1 MRIATYNV
9 ENLFSRVRAM
19 ATDDPAKSKEV
30 LEDVMELQRLID
42 QPTYSAAD
50 KTKMLKLL
58 KKQKALGDEG
68 PIFLQETRKR
78 LVWKGKIVAD
88 GRGDWVGWIE
98 WRRTLIENPAIQNTG
113 RIVSETKGDVL
124 CMIEVASRP
133 VLRRFNDTVLNAFAY
148 SHAMLID
155 GNDERGI
162 DVGLLSRFPVTD
174 MRSHVDDPDPDTGKP
189 VFSRDCAEF
198 KIDLPGNKNLWILC
212 NHFKSR
218 GYGNKADND
227 RKRRRQTERVSAI
240 LNRFNLSDAWV
251 IVAGDFN
258 ELPSSD
264 SLKPLLQRPG
274 LRNAFEKLP
283 AGEDRWTHRDDATPS
298 KNNQIDYLLVSDSLW
313 PHLQQV
319 GIERRGIWSKTK
331 KVRAKYPPLSTV
343 TGDTSAASDHAAVW
357 AEFTL

>member
-1 MRIATYNV
+1 MRVATYNV

-30 LEDVMELQRLID
+30 LEDVMELQILID
-42 QPTYSAAD
+42 QPTYSVTD

-58 KKQKALGDEG
+58 KKHKALGDEG
-68 PIFLQETRKR
+68 AIFLQETRKR
-78 LVWKGKIVAD
+78 LVWKGKIIAD

-113 RIVSETKGDVL
+113 RIVAEIKGDVL
-124 CMIEVASRP
+124 CMIEVESRP
-133 VLRRFNDTVLNAFAY
+133 VLRRFNDTVLDAFAY
-148 SHAMLID
+148 PHAMLID

-218 GYGNKADND
+218 GATAIRQIMIASAAGRPSASRRFSIASISRTRGSSWPAISMSCHRPTRLSRSYSAPVCATPLKSCPPARIAGRIVTTRHRAKTIRSITCSSPIRSGRICNK
-227 RKRRRQTERVSAI
+227 SG
-240 LNRFNLSDAWV
+240 LSGA
-251 IVAGDFN
+251 AFG
-258 ELPSSD
+258 
-264 SLKPLLQRPG
+264 QRPKKCAPNI
-274 LRNAFEKLP
+274 RHF
-283 AGEDRWTHRDDATPS
+283 
-298 KNNQIDYLLVSDSLW
+298 
-313 PHLQQV
+313 
-319 GIERRGIWSKTK
+319 RR
-331 KVRAKYPPLSTV
+331 
-343 TGDTSAASDHAAVW
+343 
-357 AEFTL
+357 